1 MVYSLSFLFYDCTS
15 LDIFTNPDPVFD
27 LPTMIEEPSYDDL
40 LEVMAKMKVKPSSWT
55 SRAANKP
62 DTEQEA
68 KRLARYLTSVI
79 SNDLKWLEHDA
90 QRERIWEIAS
100 KRLAERCGRTGK

>member
-1 MVYSLSFLFYDCTS
+1 ML
-15 LDIFTNPDPVFD
+15 
-27 LPTMIEEPSYDDL
+27 EKPSYDDL
-40 LEVMAKMKVKPSSWT
+40 LEVMAKTKAKPSSWT

-79 SNDLKWLEHDA
+79 SNDLKWLEHDV